1 MSHDTPEKL
10 DVTIQPEAP
19 VHEEQDS
26 YDTSM
31 ERDVEQ
37 EVSDTLSER
46 NVDQESESG
55 VVRTRSGRISR
66 PPDRY

>member
-1 MSHDTPEKL
+1 
-10 DVTIQPEAP
+10 
-19 VHEEQDS
+19 
-26 YDTSM
+26 M

-46 NVDQESESG
+46 NVEQEVSDTLSETNVDQESG

>member
-1 MSHDTPEKL
+1 MSHDTAEKL

-26 YDTSM
+26 DDTSM

-46 NVDQESESG
+46 NVDQESG

>member
-19 VHEEQDS
+19 VHEEQESD
-26 YDTSM
+26 DTSM

-37 EVSDTLSER
+37 EVSNTLSER
-46 NVDQESESG
+46 NVYQESG
-55 VVRTRSGRISR
+55 VLHTRSGRISR
-66 PPDRY
+66 PPD